1 MAGWACMGY
10 NDTMGECYQIVRGD
24 DGLFCNPTDTAQGAV
39 IVLCKQCAA
48 AARADGTTLVP
59 ASEYEVAN

>member
-1 MAGWACMGY
+1 MELGTWECVGY
-10 NDTMGECYQIVRGD
+10 GEIEECGRVVRE
-24 DGLFCNPTDTAQGAV
+24 DGLFCDPSDTAQGSV
-39 IVLCKQCAA
+39 IVLCKKCAA